1 MHTTSS
7 SLLDFAERAYAAH
20 RMAVDALES
29 GMDNAGKRT
38 LLRNLQALE
47 EDCRR
52 VLASGLLDTPEHDL
66 ATARPSYLKSVA

>member
-7 SLLDFAERAYAAH
+7 SLLDFAERAYTAH
-20 RMAVDALES
+20 RMAVDALEA
-29 GMDNAGKRT
+29 GMDNAGKRA

-52 VLASGLLDTPEHDL
+52 IAASGMLDTPEHDL
-66 ATARPSYLKSVA
+66 SAVRPSYLKSVA